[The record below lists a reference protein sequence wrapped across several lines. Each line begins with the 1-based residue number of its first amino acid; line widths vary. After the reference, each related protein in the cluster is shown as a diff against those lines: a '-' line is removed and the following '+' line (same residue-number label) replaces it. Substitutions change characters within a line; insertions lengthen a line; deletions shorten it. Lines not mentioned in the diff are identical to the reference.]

1 MQKSVHKY
9 LTIIFILL
17 NTNAFAQSNKS
28 NLKVADSLFT
38 AKKYS
43 DAFIKY
49 NNIFENGFHT
59 PRMLLKMA
67 YIKEGSG
74 EIPEALFFLNIYY
87 VNYPTRN
94 ILKKME
100 SLAETRQI
108 AGYEYDDSNYF
119 LYLYFRYKTE
129 IILGLVGI
137 LFAFFLAIVTN
148 RVVFKRIPIT
158 SPYLFF
164 FMAAFVYLFINYS
177 DRFSYKGIIMQNKA
191 LVMSKPSAGS
201 DVLATLEKGTRLHVW
216 DNTDIWY
223 EVRWENKHAFIRK
236 NNLKIALASQQKF
249 EGRIF

>member
-1 MQKSVHKY
+1 MQKSINKY
-9 LTIIFILL
+9 LTIICILL
-17 NTNAFAQSNKS
+17 SNSLFAKS
-28 NLKVADSLFT
+28 NYSHLKAADSLYG

-43 DAFIKY
+43 EAYSKY
-49 NNIFENGFHT
+49 HTIFENGQHS
-59 PRMLLKMA
+59 PQMLLKMA

-74 EIPEALFFLNIYY
+74 EIPEALYYLNIYY

-108 AGYEYDDSNYF
+108 AGYEYDDFNYF
-119 LYLYFRYKTE
+119 LYLYYRYKTE
-129 IILGLVGI
+129 IIIGLAGL
-137 LFAFFLAIVTN
+137 LFTFFLGIVTN
-148 RVVFKRIPIT
+148 RVVFKRIPVT

-201 DVLATLEKGTRLHVW
+201 DVVATLSKGTRLHVW